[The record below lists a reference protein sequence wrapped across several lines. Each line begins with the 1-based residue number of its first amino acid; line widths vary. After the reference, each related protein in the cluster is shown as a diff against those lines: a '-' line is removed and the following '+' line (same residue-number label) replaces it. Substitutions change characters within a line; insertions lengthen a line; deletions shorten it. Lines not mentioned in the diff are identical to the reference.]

1 MKNLE
6 AIAAKGSD
14 FSIGKSVSQEAEL
27 FKKRYRGIHRSDV
40 LELIIKKWYE

>member
-27 FKKRYRGIHRSDV
+27 FKKDIEGFIV
-40 LELIIKKWYE
+40 AMF